1 MKGGQ
6 GGSEASAAIP
16 LGASLILAGLC
27 FLWGGNTVSIRFSN
41 QGIPPLL
48 AATARSGVAATL
60 LWAYTRVRG
69 ERISLPRREL
79 RHAVVIGI
87 LFGLEFVFI
96 YWGLAFTH
104 ASRGVIFVYT
114 HPFWVALGAHLLLSG
129 DRVTALKG
137 GGLVLA
143 FAGLLAVF
151 GARSEALDP
160 QHWIGDFMMLGGGLC
175 WAATTLYIKKV
186 VENREFTHY
195 QTMFAQ
201 LFFSIPVLG
210 VAWLVF
216 QRAEPL
222 SLTAPVLAA
231 FGYQCVVVA
240 FFSYLLWFW
249 MIHNFPVSRLT
260 AFTFLAPLFGVILG
274 GLVLREPIPLLLWVG
289 LGFVG
294 AGIYLVNR
302 PPRAPELG

>member
-1 MKGGQ
+1 MT
-6 GGSEASAAIP
+6 
-16 LGASLILAGLC
+16 ASLILAGLC
-27 FLWGGNTVSIRFSN
+27 LLWGGNAVSIRFSN

-48 AATARSGVAATL
+48 AATARSAVAVTL
-60 LWAYTRVRG
+60 LWAYARVRD
-69 ERISLPRREL
+69 EEVLFPRREL
-79 RHAVVIGI
+79 RHAVMIGI
-87 LFGLEFVFI
+87 LFGLEFVFL

-129 DRVTALKG
+129 DRLTALKG
-137 GGLVLA
+137 LGLVLA

-151 GARSEALDP
+151 GAQPEALDP
-160 QHWIGDFMMLGGGLC
+160 RHWIGDFMMLGAGLC

-195 QTMFAQ
+195 QTMFSQ
-201 LFFSIPVLG
+201 LFFSVPVLG

-216 QRAEPL
+216 QRGEPL
-222 SLTAPVLAA
+222 SLTAPVVMA

-249 MIHNFPVSRLT
+249 MIHRFSVSRLA
-260 AFTFLAPLFGVILG
+260 AFTILTPLFGVILG
-274 GLVLREPIPLLLWVG
+274 GLILREHIPLLLWVG

-302 PPRAPELG
+302 PPRVPEQG

>member
-6 GGSEASAAIP
+6 SGSEASGAIP
-16 LGASLILAGLC
+16 LTASLILAGLC
-27 FLWGGNTVSIRFSN
+27 FLWGANTVSIRFSN

-48 AATARSGVAATL
+48 AATARSTIACTL
-60 LWAYTRVRG
+60 LWIYARARSQGVFF
-69 ERISLPRREL
+69 PRREL
-79 RHAVVIGI
+79 RHAVVIGV

-104 ASRGVIFVYT
+104 ASRGVVFVYT
-114 HPFWVALGAHLLLSG
+114 HPFWVAIGAHLLLPG
-129 DRVTALKG
+129 DRLTALKG
-137 GGLVLA
+137 AGLVLA
-143 FAGLLAVF
+143 FAGLVAVF
-151 GARSEALDP
+151 GAQSEALDP
-160 QHWIGDFMMLGGGLC
+160 RHWIGDLMMLGGGLA
-175 WAATTLYIKKV
+175 WGATTLYIKKMV
-186 VENREFTHY
+186 QNREFTHY

-222 SLTAPVLAA
+222 SLTTPVLVA

-249 MIHNFPVSRLT
+249 MIHRFSVSRLT

-289 LGFVG
+289 LVLVG
-294 AGIYLVNR
+294 SGIYLVNR
-302 PPRAPELG
+302 PPRLAEQG